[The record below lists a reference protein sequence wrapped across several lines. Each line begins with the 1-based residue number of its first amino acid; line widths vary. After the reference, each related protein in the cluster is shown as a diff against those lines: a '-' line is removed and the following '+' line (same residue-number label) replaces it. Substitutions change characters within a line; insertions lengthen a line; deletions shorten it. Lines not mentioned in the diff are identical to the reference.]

1 MSIPKFIDDMDLEN
15 EKENDNAN
23 VVENHEDVQGLEPAN
38 IGGNVLEDNVKD
50 FLEKLCSAVVQELH
64 VDDPFYTSDVIRN
77 LTNKT
82 FILFTDNPNKH
93 NNFNDIINDVL
104 RNDID
109 DDNDYHKSVHDIG
122 GLMFQEWSR
131 YHERDELL
139 NLNIEEIN
147 QLVLPYVNLTYKIL
161 EQF

>member
-1 MSIPKFIDDMDLEN
+1 MGIQKMDDDMDLEN
-15 EKENDNAN
+15 A
-23 VVENHEDVQGLEPAN
+23 NHENAQQHEPVN

-50 FLEKLCSAVVQELH
+50 FLETLCSAVVQELY
-64 VDDPFYTSDVIRN
+64 VDDPFYTPEVIHN

-93 NNFNDIINDVL
+93 NFNDMISDVL

-122 GLMFQEWSR
+122 GLMFQEWSM

-139 NLNIEEIN
+139 NLNIDELD
-147 QLVLPYVNLTYKIL
+147 QLILPYVKLTYKIL

>member
-1 MSIPKFIDDMDLEN
+1 MGDDMDLEN
-15 EKENDNAN
+15 A
-23 VVENHEDVQGLEPAN
+23 NHENAQLREPIN
-38 IGGNVLEDNVKD
+38 IGGNVLEDNVKN
-50 FLEKLCSAVVQELH
+50 FLETLCSAVVQELY
-64 VDDPFYTSDVIRN
+64 VDDPFYTPDVIHN

-82 FILFTDNPNKH
+82 FFLFTDNPNKH
-93 NNFNDIINDVL
+93 NFNDMISDVL

-139 NLNIEEIN
+139 NLNIDELD
-147 QLVLPYVNLTYKIL
+147 QLILPYVNLTYKIL
-161 EQF
+161 EQL

>member
-1 MSIPKFIDDMDLEN
+1 MVIQKIGDDMDLEN
-15 EKENDNAN
+15 A
-23 VVENHEDVQGLEPAN
+23 NHEDVQGLEPVN

-50 FLEKLCSAVVQELH
+50 FLEMLCSAVVQELH
-64 VDDPFYTSDVIRN
+64 ADDPFYTHDVIHN

-93 NNFNDIINDVL
+93 NFHNIINDVL

-109 DDNDYHKSVHDIG
+109 DDNDYHKSVYDIG
-122 GLMFQEWSR
+122 CLMFQEWSM
-131 YHERDELL
+131 YHERVELL
-139 NLNIEEIN
+139 NLNIDELD
-147 QLVLPYVNLTYKIL
+147 QLILPYVNLTYKIL